1 MGLPLVLLSAG
12 LNSALNYQGQQAAQR
27 DSARRNNL
35 IQQAYL
41 DAKLSSTD
49 INKRVDIVG
58 DSFDSAMQD
67 TANAMAASSR
77 SILNPNTVRA
87 IATSKIMGQKIA
99 AMTETQGKLEDYNRD
114 ITLKAGMAAAENAP
128 SETDYGQIGT
138 SLIQGAISGAM
149 IDQAMKDDPNPK
161 DGSGTSETSVGS
173 NVKVPQKTDASKSDV
188 DLSSLNSPFEMIDFA
203 KSHPGA
209 NVVQDGQ
216 FGSYNSDGTWE
227 RKYGTVE
234 AIKSALINEWTSS
247 VLEELGIMSPFR

>member
-161 DGSGTSETSVGS
+161 DGSGTSET
-173 NVKVPQKTDASKSDV
+173 V